1 MKKLFSRALS
11 NLAFV
16 LVVMFFVIAGN
27 LIFGMIEKTG
37 FFNNFLSNFWQ
48 SCWKDWTI
56 VILTLPIACAARL
69 GVITWIKKEET
80 ENEKG

>member
-1 MKKLFSRALS
+1 MKRLLNWWLP

-37 FFNNFLSNFWQ
+37 FFNNFLSNYWQ
-48 SCWKDWTI
+48 NCWKDWI
-56 VILTLPIACAARL
+56 LIILTLLIGGATRL
-69 GVITWIKKEET
+69 GVATWIKKGG
-80 ENEKG
+80 NQQ